1 MNAYADFV
9 CDRRRWLGLV
19 IVAITALAVAGLFR
33 LRLDEDPRALFQR
46 PGPEWDGLL
55 QLFSDFGPDD
65 TDVLVTVRAADLFS
79 PPAIEALKTLEARLK
94 ALPEVESV
102 DSLLDARRP
111 DRPALPLVPVTPTE
125 ENLARARELALAHP
139 SVAGQILSADGNVTF
154 LHAHLAGGEITTS
167 KVAPQVAAI
176 TATVTEA
183 ARGTPLEVG
192 VAGLPVA
199 RVEMLVLTQR
209 EAFRSFLWSAVITA
223 VVGILAFRSV
233 GAVIAAVIGPTVG
246 TLWALGALGWLGGSL
261 NGFNMALPSLVYGI
275 GFADSVHMIV
285 DFADERRS
293 GLGRI
298 DALRRMMR
306 TVGRACVL
314 MVFTTVVGFGSLAV
328 AEMEAIRRFGITSA
342 LGTTLGFAAV
352 LTVMP
357 WLLGG
362 LLGDLVQPRG
372 VAGPA
377 VEAGWAARWA
387 RWLLRRPRI
396 AAVASLAA
404 TAALAALTADLEVDT
419 CVRENVPAD
428 SSIAVA
434 MELCDASIGG
444 SLPASVVVSWP
455 EGADVELPADVL
467 REVHAAVSDR
477 GVLGRPCSA
486 LTIAAGLVRN
496 GTVADATMADVDR
509 IPPRI
514 RARFVRDDLRRAVVL
529 VPTADC
535 GGRRLLAVYGDIRR
549 DLGAIERRRPG
560 VRCELTG
567 TGVVSVGNLQG
578 IIRDT
583 AASLLVSSIV
593 IIATMMVAFRSV
605 RLGLICLVPTMFP
618 VVAAAG
624 SLVALGEPLRIAGV
638 LTFSVCLGLA
648 DDNTIHLVSRF
659 RQELAGGLG
668 VRAAVERALASSG
681 PAMLIM
687 CLTLAAGLAPM
698 TWSGNPALRTFGG
711 LTIAALAASLV
722 ADLVILPPLLAW
734 FARDGAGP
742 HAAVPET
749 HA

>member
-9 CDRRRWLGLV
+9 CDRRGWLGLA
-19 IVAITALAVAGLFR
+19 IVALTALAVAGLFR

-46 PGPEWDGLL
+46 PGPEWDGL
-55 QLFSDFGPDD
+55 QRLFADFGPDD
-65 TDVLVTVRAADLFS
+65 TDVIVSVRAADLFS
-79 PPAIEALKTLEARLK
+79 APAIAALKSLAARLE

-102 DSLLDARRP
+102 DGLLDARRP
-111 DRPALPLVPVTPTE
+111 DLPALPLVPVTPTP

-139 SVAGQILSADGNVTF
+139 SVAGQILSADGNTTF
-154 LHAHLAGGEITTS
+154 LHARLVGDDVATS

-176 TATVTEA
+176 TAAVAEA
-183 ARGTPLEVG
+183 ARGTPLVVG
-192 VAGLPVA
+192 IAGLPVA

-209 EAFRSFLWSAVITA
+209 EAFRSFAWSAVITA
-223 VVGILAFRSV
+223 VVGVLAFRNPF
-233 GAVIAAVIGPTVG
+233 AVLAAVAGPALG

-275 GFADSVHMIV
+275 AFADSVHMLV
-285 DFADERRS
+285 DFTAERRA
-293 GLGRI
+293 GLARL
-298 DALRRMMR
+298 DALRQMMR

-314 MVFTTVVGFGSLAV
+314 MVFTTVVGFGALAV

-352 LTVMP
+352 LSVMP

-362 LLGDLVQPRG
+362 PLGDLVQPRG
-372 VAGPA
+372 AAGPA
-377 VEAGWAARWA
+377 ADAGWAVRWA
-387 RWLLRRPRI
+387 RRLLARPRP
-396 AAVASLAA
+396 AAI
-404 TAALAALTADLEVDT
+404 AALTATGALVALTSGLRVDT
-419 CVRENVPAD
+419 CIRENMPAD
-428 SSIAVA
+428 SAIARALEV
-434 MELCDASIGG
+434 CDAALGG
-444 SLPASVVVSWP
+444 SVPASVVVEWP
-455 EGADVELPADVL
+455 AGAAAELPAELL
-467 REVHAAVSDR
+467 RDVHAAVAER
-477 GVLGRPCSA
+477 PGFGTPCSA
-486 LTIAAGLVRN
+486 LTIAAGLVRD
-496 GTVADATMADVDR
+496 GTVAEATMADVEK
-509 IPPRI
+509 IPPRF
-514 RARFVRDDLRRAVVL
+514 RGRFVRSDLRRAVVI
-529 VPTADC
+529 VPTSDC
-535 GGRRLLAVYGDIRR
+535 GAQRLLGVFADVRR
-549 DLGAIERRRPG
+549 SLREIEARHPGA
-560 VRCELTG
+560 RCELTG
-567 TGVVSVGNLQG
+567 TAVVSAANLHG

-624 SLVALGEPLRIAGV
+624 SLAALGEPLRIAGV

-659 RQELAGGLG
+659 QQELARGLG
-668 VRAAVERALASSG
+668 VRAAVERALAASG
-681 PAMLIM
+681 PAMVIM

-734 FARDGAGP
+734 FAEDAPGP
-742 HAAVPET
+742 VAVAAE
-749 HA
+749 AAA

>member
-9 CDRRRWLGLV
+9 CDRRGWLGLLV
-19 IVAITALAVAGLFR
+19 LAITALAFAGLFR
-33 LRLDEDPRALFQR
+33 LRLDEDPRALFHR
-46 PGPEWDGLL
+46 PGPESDGLER
-55 QLFSDFGPDD
+55 LFAEFGPDD
-65 TDVLVTVRAADLFS
+65 TDVVVSVRADDLFS
-79 PPAIEALKTLEARLK
+79 PPAIAALKALAERLET
-94 ALPEVESV
+94 LPEVERV
-102 DSLLDARRP
+102 DGILDARRP
-111 DRPALPLVPVTPTE
+111 DRPALPLVPVTPTS
-125 ENLARARELALAHP
+125 ENLARARELALVHP
-139 SVAGQILSADGNVTF
+139 SVAGQILSADGNTTF
-154 LHAHLAGGEITTS
+154 LHARLAGGDVATS

-176 TATVTEA
+176 TAAVTEA
-183 ARGTPLEVG
+183 ARDTPLTVG
-192 VAGLPVA
+192 IAGLPVA

-223 VVGILAFRSV
+223 AVGIVAFRNLF
-233 GAVIAAVIGPTVG
+233 AVLAAVAGPAIG

-275 GFADSVHMIV
+275 AFADSVHMIV
-285 DFADERRS
+285 DFTDERRA

-314 MVFTTVVGFGSLAV
+314 MVFTTVVGFGALAV

-352 LTVMP
+352 LSVMP

-362 LLGDLVQPRG
+362 PLGDLVQPRG
-372 VAGPA
+372 AAGSA
-377 VEAGWAARWA
+377 ESGWAVRWA
-387 RWLLRRPRI
+387 RTLLRRPRT
-396 AAVASLAA
+396 AAAAALAG
-404 TAALAALTADLEVDT
+404 TAALAWLTTGLQVDT
-419 CVRENVPAD
+419 CIRENVPAG
-428 SSIAVA
+428 SSIALA

-444 SLPASVVVSWP
+444 SLPSSVVVEWP
-455 EGADVELPADVL
+455 ADAAGELPADVL
-467 REVHAAVSDR
+467 RAVHAAVADR
-477 GVLGRPCSA
+477 PGLGTPCSA
-486 LTIAAGLVRN
+486 LTIAAGLVRD
-496 GTVADATMADVDR
+496 GTIADATMADVAK
-509 IPPRI
+509 IPERI
-514 RARFVRDDLRRAVVL
+514 RTRFVRDDLRRAVVV
-529 VPTADC
+529 VPTSDC
-535 GGRRLLAVYGDIRR
+535 GAQRLLPIFDDIRGR
-549 DLGAIERRRPG
+549 LREIERRRPG
-560 VRCELTG
+560 VRCDLTG
-567 TGVVSVGNLQG
+567 TAVVSACNLHG

-583 AASLLVSSIV
+583 AASLLVSSVV

-624 SLVALGEPLRIAGV
+624 SLAALGEPLRIAGV

-659 RQELAGGLG
+659 QQGVAGGLG

-681 PAMLIM
+681 PAMVIM

-734 FARDGAGP
+734 FAKERPGE
-742 HAAVPET
+742 AV
-749 HA
+749 A

>member
-9 CDRRRWLGLV
+9 CDRRSWLGLA

-46 PGPEWDGLL
+46 PGPEWDGL
-55 QLFSDFGPDD
+55 QRLFAEFGPDD
-65 TDVLVTVRAADLFS
+65 TDVLVSVRADDLFS
-79 PPAIEALKTLEARLK
+79 PPAIAALKALTARLK
-94 ALPEVESV
+94 SLPEVESV
-102 DSLLDARRP
+102 EGLHKVRRP
-111 DRPALPLVPVTPTE
+111 DLPAVPLVPRTPTA
-125 ENLARARELALAHP
+125 ENVARARELALAHP
-139 SVAGQILSADGNVTF
+139 SVAGLLLSDDGNTTF
-154 LHAHLAGGEITTS
+154 LHVRLAGGEVATS
-167 KVAPQVAAI
+167 KVAPQVAAV
-176 TATVTEA
+176 TAAVTEA
-183 ARGTPLEVG
+183 ARGTPLDVAI
-192 VAGLPVA
+192 AGLPVA
-199 RVEMLVLTQR
+199 RVEMLVLTQQ

-233 GAVIAAVIGPTVG
+233 GAVLAAVVGPAVG

-275 GFADSVHMIV
+275 AFADSVHMIV
-285 DFADERRS
+285 DFAAERQA

-314 MVFTTVVGFGSLAV
+314 MVFTTVVGFGALAV
-328 AEMEAIRRFGITSA
+328 AEMEAIRRFGITAA

-362 LLGDLVQPRG
+362 PLGDLVQPRG
-372 VAGPA
+372 TAGPA
-377 VEAGWAARWA
+377 AAVGWAVRWA
-387 RWLLRRPRI
+387 RFLLRRPRT
-396 AAVASLAA
+396 AAVASLLA
-404 TAALAALTADLEVDT
+404 TAALALLTSRLEVDT

-428 SSIAVA
+428 SAISRAIA
-434 MELCDASIGG
+434 LCDATIGG
-444 SLPASVVVSWP
+444 SLPASVVVEWP
-455 EGADVELPADVL
+455 AGSDPELPADLL
-467 REVHAAVSDR
+467 RRVHATVADR
-477 GVLGRPCSA
+477 AVLGRPCSA
-486 LTIAAGLVRN
+486 LTIAAGLVRD
-496 GTVADATMADVDR
+496 GTVADATMADVAR
-509 IPPRI
+509 IPPDV

-529 VPTADC
+529 VRTSDC
-535 GGRRLLAVYGDIRR
+535 GGRRLLGEFADIRR
-549 DLGAIERRRPG
+549 GLAAIERDHPG

-583 AASLLVSSIV
+583 AASLLVSSVV

-605 RLGLICLVPTMFP
+605 RLGLVCLVPTMFP

-624 SLVALGEPLRIAGV
+624 SLAALGEPLRIAGV

-659 RQELAGGLG
+659 QQELSRGFG
-668 VRAAVERALASSG
+668 VRTAVERALASSG
-681 PAMLIM
+681 PAMVIM

-698 TWSGNPALRTFGG
+698 TWSANPALRTFGG

-734 FARDGAGP
+734 FAKDR
-742 HAAVPET
+742 AAAPAPAEIV
-749 HA
+749 A

>member
-9 CDRRRWLGLV
+9 CDRRGWLGL
-19 IVAITALAVAGLFR
+19 AILALTALAVAGLFR
-33 LRLDEDPRALFQR
+33 LSLDEDPRALFHR
-46 PGPEWDGLL
+46 PGPEWEGL
-55 QLFSDFGPDD
+55 QRLFADFGPDD
-65 TDVLVTVRAADLFS
+65 TDVIVSVRAADLFS
-79 PPAIEALKTLEARLK
+79 PPAIAALRTVVARLE

-102 DSLLDARRP
+102 DGLLDARRP
-111 DRPALPLVPVTPTE
+111 DRPALPLVPVTPTP
-125 ENLARARELALAHP
+125 ENLPRARQLALVHP
-139 SVAGQILSADGNVTF
+139 SVARQILSADGDTTF
-154 LHAHLAGGEITTS
+154 LHARLVGGEVATS
-167 KVAPQVAAI
+167 KVAPQVAAV
-176 TATVTEA
+176 TAAVTEA
-183 ARGTPLEVG
+183 ARGTPLTVG
-192 VAGLPVA
+192 IAGLPVA

-223 VVGILAFRSV
+223 VVGVLAFRNV
-233 GAVIAAVIGPTVG
+233 FAVLAAVAGPAVG

-275 GFADSVHMIV
+275 AFADTVHMIV
-285 DFADERRS
+285 DFTGERRA

-314 MVFTTVVGFGSLAV
+314 MVFTTVVGFGALAV

-362 LLGDLVQPRG
+362 PLGDRVQPRG
-372 VAGPA
+372 AAPA
-377 VEAGWAARWA
+377 DDAGWAVRWA
-387 RWLLRRPRI
+387 RWLLRRPRT
-396 AAVASLAA
+396 AAVAALAA
-404 TAALAALTADLEVDT
+404 TAVLAVLTADLRVDT
-419 CVRENVPAD
+419 CIRENVPAD
-428 SSIAVA
+428 SAIARA
-434 MELCDASIGG
+434 MEVCDASLGG
-444 SLPASVVVSWP
+444 SLPSSVVVEWP
-455 EGADVELPADVL
+455 ADADPELPADVL
-467 REVHAAVSDR
+467 RDVHAAVSGR
-477 GVLGRPCSA
+477 PGLGTPCSA
-486 LTIAAGLVRN
+486 LTIAAGLVRD
-496 GTVADATMADVDR
+496 GSVADATMADVEG
-509 IPPRI
+509 IPERI
-514 RARFVRDDLRRAVVL
+514 RGHFVREDLRRAVVM
-529 VPTADC
+529 VPTSDC
-535 GGRRLLAVYGDIRR
+535 GARRLLGVFDDIRR
-549 DLGAIERRRPG
+549 SLGMIEVRQPG

-567 TGVVSVGNLQG
+567 TAVVSVSNLQG

-583 AASLLVSSIV
+583 AASLLVSSVV
-593 IIATMMVAFRSV
+593 IIATMMAAFRSV

-624 SLVALGEPLRIAGV
+624 SLAALGEPLRIAGV

-681 PAMLIM
+681 PAMVIM

-698 TWSGNPALRTFGG
+698 TWSANPALRTFGG

-742 HAAVPET
+742 APAEET
-749 HA
+749 A